1 MELFESHRKKFF
13 RNMLVVFPLLF
24 LLVIASVFFTGVS
37 FTSKNTLQKEQQL
50 LEQSLKRGAVHTYA
64 LTGRYPESAEE
75 LIKDYHITY
84 DSSRFVIEY
93 VHSVEKQLY
102 FQWMK
107 YLMIYLH
114 RKENGG
120 VRKWQV

>member
-1 MELFESHRKKFF
+1 
-13 RNMLVVFPLLF
+13 MLVVFPLLF
-24 LLVIASVFFTGVS
+24 LLVITSVFFAGVS
-37 FTSKNTLQKEQQL
+37 FTSKDTLQKEQQL

-93 VHSVEKQLY
+93 IPNGSNLFPMISVIPLSVS
-102 FQWMK
+102 FSN
-107 YLMIYLH
+107 
-114 RKENGG
+114 RKEAAS
-120 VRKWQV
+120 

>member
-1 MELFESHRKKFF
+1 
-13 RNMLVVFPLLF
+13 MLVVFPLLF
-24 LLVIASVFFTGVS
+24 LLVIASAFFAGVS
-37 FTSKNTLQKEQQL
+37 FTSKDTLQKEQQL

-93 VHSVEKQLY
+93 VPNGSNLFPMISVIPLSVS
-102 FQWMK
+102 FSN
-107 YLMIYLH
+107 
-114 RKENGG
+114 RKEAAS
-120 VRKWQV
+120 

>member
-1 MELFESHRKKFF
+1 MELFESHRKKIF
-13 RNMLVVFPLLF
+13 RNTLVVFPLLF
-24 LLVIASVFFTGVS
+24 LLVIASVFFAGVS
-37 FTSKNTLQKEQQL
+37 FTSKDTLQKEQQL

-93 VHSVEKQLY
+93 VPNGSNLFPMISVIPLSVS
-102 FQWMK
+102 FSN
-107 YLMIYLH
+107 
-114 RKENGG
+114 RKEAAS
-120 VRKWQV
+120 

>member
-1 MELFESHRKKFF
+1 
-13 RNMLVVFPLLF
+13 MLVVFPLLF
-24 LLVIASVFFTGVS
+24 LLVIASVFLAGVS
-37 FTSKNTLQKEQQL
+37 FTSKDTLQKEQQL

-93 VHSVEKQLY
+93 VPNGSNLFPMISVIPLSVS
-102 FQWMK
+102 FSN
-107 YLMIYLH
+107 
-114 RKENGG
+114 RKEAAS
-120 VRKWQV
+120 

>member
-13 RNMLVVFPLLF
+13 RNMLVVFSLLF
-24 LLVIASVFFTGVS
+24 LLVIASVFFAGVS
-37 FTSKNTLQKEQQL
+37 FTSKDTLQKEQQI

-93 VHSVEKQLY
+93 VPNGSNLFPMISVIPLSVS
-102 FQWMK
+102 FSN
-107 YLMIYLH
+107 
-114 RKENGG
+114 RKEAAS
-120 VRKWQV
+120 

>member
-1 MELFESHRKKFF
+1 MELFESHRQKFF

-24 LLVIASVFFTGVS
+24 LLVIASVFFAGVS
-37 FTSKNTLQKEQQL
+37 FTSKDTLQKEQQL

-93 VHSVEKQLY
+93 VPNGSNLFPMISVIPLSVS
-102 FQWMK
+102 FSN
-107 YLMIYLH
+107 
-114 RKENGG
+114 RKEAAS
-120 VRKWQV
+120 

>member
-13 RNMLVVFPLLF
+13 RNMLVVFPFLF
-24 LLVIASVFFTGVS
+24 LLVIASVFFAGVS
-37 FTSKNTLQKEQQL
+37 FTSKDTLQKEQQL

-93 VHSVEKQLY
+93 VPNGSNLFPMISVIPLSVSFSNRREAAS
-102 FQWMK
+102 
-107 YLMIYLH
+107 
-114 RKENGG
+114 
-120 VRKWQV
+120 

>member
-1 MELFESHRKKFF
+1 MELFESHRKKIF

-24 LLVIASVFFTGVS
+24 LLVIASVFFAGVS
-37 FTSKNTLQKEQQL
+37 FTSKDTLQKEQQL

-64 LTGRYPESAEE
+64 LTGRYPESTEE

-93 VHSVEKQLY
+93 VPNGSNLFPMISVIPLSVS
-102 FQWMK
+102 FSN
-107 YLMIYLH
+107 
-114 RKENGG
+114 RKEAAS
-120 VRKWQV
+120 

>member
-1 MELFESHRKKFF
+1 MKVTEKNFFEICWWSFPFF
-13 RNMLVVFPLLF
+13 FCWSLLLF
-24 LLVIASVFFTGVS
+24 FLQE
-37 FTSKNTLQKEQQL
+37 FTSKDTLQKEQQL

-93 VHSVEKQLY
+93 VPNGSNLFPMISVIPLSVS
-102 FQWMK
+102 FSN
-107 YLMIYLH
+107 
-114 RKENGG
+114 RKEAAS
-120 VRKWQV
+120 

>member
-1 MELFESHRKKFF
+1 
-13 RNMLVVFPLLF
+13 MLVVFPLLF
-24 LLVIASVFFTGVS
+24 LLVIASVFFAGVS
-37 FTSKNTLQKEQQL
+37 FTSKDTLRKEQQL

-93 VHSVEKQLY
+93 VPNGSNLFPMISVIPLSVS
-102 FQWMK
+102 FSN
-107 YLMIYLH
+107 
-114 RKENGG
+114 RKEAAS
-120 VRKWQV
+120 

>member
-24 LLVIASVFFTGVS
+24 LLVIASVFFAGVS
-37 FTSKNTLQKEQQL
+37 FTSKDTLQKEQQL

-93 VHSVEKQLY
+93 VPNGSNLFPMISGIPLSVS
-102 FQWMK
+102 FSN
-107 YLMIYLH
+107 
-114 RKENGG
+114 RKEAAS
-120 VRKWQV
+120 

>member
-1 MELFESHRKKFF
+1 MELFESYRKKFF

-24 LLVIASVFFTGVS
+24 LLVIASVFFAGVS
-37 FTSKNTLQKEQQL
+37 FTSKDTLQKEQQL

-75 LIKDYHITY
+75 LIKDYHIPY

-93 VHSVEKQLY
+93 VPNGSNLFPMISVIPLSVS
-102 FQWMK
+102 FSN
-107 YLMIYLH
+107 
-114 RKENGG
+114 RKEAAS
-120 VRKWQV
+120 